1 MTYNRGKHNTNRNI
15 GYRDLKLFMQ
25 IPRGTFASIK
35 KGIHIHALLIE
46 LEHSH
51 FTGACVISHGRST
64 ISLILK
70 NGNCIMADWGDLNGE
85 DSWGAIQALGNI
97 EVDAALSR
105 LSPAQIALTQEFNK
119 SAIIAR
125 MRRSSRN
132 EGKGDRNHSI
142 QTRKISGSNDIDE
155 QLGSLDGSEEPK
167 RSNSSRV
174 DSPAR
179 GERIALRSSQHPV
192 IPLPMPPSEKL
203 REPVEQEEK
212 KTIGAGIKE
221 PSGRLKSES
230 ALTSAEISLL
240 QLSGVPKPPQKI
252 TPEKEVPDPCASEL
266 DGQGDNV
273 PQSPYEEVVPE
284 RSESHPKKSEDPGTD
299 APAWGTPVPAD
310 QHSPETDDISMPV
323 QIGSVGDSTPGTNAS
338 PEERSMEELSALDS
352 VDLSGMT
359 EKIRDNCR
367 IIVRGLQLEHL
378 LDRKKSD
385 K

>member
-1 MTYNRGKHNTNRNI
+1 
-15 GYRDLKLFMQ
+15 MQ

-51 FTGACVISHGRST
+51 FSGACVISHGRTT

-70 NGNCIMADWGDLNGE
+70 NGNCIMAGWGDLNGE
-85 DSWGAIQALGNI
+85 DTWCAIQALGNI

-105 LSPAQIALTQEFNK
+105 LSPAQIALTQEFNN

-132 EGKGDRNHSI
+132 EEKEYGNHSI
-142 QTRKISGSNDIDE
+142 QTGKISDSNGIGE
-155 QLGSLDGSEEPK
+155 QLGSREGSEEPK
-167 RSNSSRV
+167 RSGSSRV
-174 DSPAR
+174 DSPA
-179 GERIALRSSQHPV
+179 GVGRITSRSSQHPI
-192 IPLPMPPSEKL
+192 IPLTKPPSEKST
-203 REPVEQEEK
+203 EPVEQGEK
-212 KTIGAGIKE
+212 TTIGMGINE

-240 QLSGVPKPPQKI
+240 QLSGEPKPPQKI
-252 TPEKEVPDPCASEL
+252 TPEKEVPNPDVSEL
-266 DGQGDNV
+266 DGHGDTV
-273 PQSPYEEVVPE
+273 PQSPHEDVVSE
-284 RSESHPKKSEDPGTD
+284 RSESHPKRSADPVTD
-299 APAWGTPVPAD
+299 AQAWGTPVPVD
-310 QHSPETDDISMPV
+310 QHSSEMDAVSMPE
-323 QIGSVGDSTPGTNAS
+323 QIRGVGGSTSGTNAS

-352 VDLSGMT
+352 MDLSGMT

-378 LDRKKSD
+378 LERKKSD